1 MVEKDGVVV
10 LSPGVQHYE
19 WGGSSVIADLLDR
32 SNTDGRPFAELWM
45 GAHPG
50 NPSKVARASGDSVG
64 LDELIARDPEGL
76 LGRETAAHYGG
87 LPFLFK
93 VLDAA
98 KPLSIQVHPGLE
110 QARAGF
116 ADEDARGVPR
126 QAPSRNY
133 KDANHK
139 PELVVAFGI
148 DFWALRG
155 FRPYSQ
161 ITELL
166 GAHPEL
172 HKLAREFVPT
182 AEGLKRLY
190 GSFMTDRTENVEALL
205 RPLLDR
211 WRRENQKAPFPKED
225 PRYWV
230 LRADAQFSSPGRTDR
245 GLLSVLLLNLV
256 KLKPGEALYL
266 PAGVLHA
273 YLEGTAMEIM
283 ANSDNVLRGGL
294 TPKHVDVPEL
304 LKTVV
309 FEGALPEVLSPRAVR
324 GAESVYRTG
333 AAEFEL
339 RRLDLRAGIVT
350 AEVPHPALSQEEREK
365 QPFPLCGM
373 FHTTSPSWSGE
384 IYLVASGSVDV
395 RWNVSGKMNV
405 ETGKKK
411 GFCFFVP
418 RGCVCS
424 FKAGS
429 DALVFKAGVP
439 PVRSFRG
446 KQPTELAFGTSGL
459 RGLIRD
465 ITDLEAYVNT
475 RGFLRYLVDQKGT
488 VPGDV
493 ITMGLD
499 LRPSTP
505 RIASAVARAVSDEG
519 LSVENTGCLPS
530 PALLSY
536 ALGQNRPSVMVT
548 GSHIPFDRNGIKFN
562 LKSGEVLKEDEQ
574 GILAR
579 VQEVRAEEY
588 NRPAQESLFDDS
600 GFLASAQARSLPME
614 TPSARDAY
622 VRRYLN
628 FFSSKGLSG
637 CKVAVYQHS
646 AVGRDL
652 VVDIL
657 RGLGAQVTALGRSEE
672 FVPIDTEDISDER
685 LRDLQKMADQARQ
698 EMGALD
704 ALVSTD
710 GDSDRPLVC
719 GVRPDGGLVF
729 LPGDLLGPLVAEYLE
744 ADAVVAPISANDA
757 LDIFLKGRR
766 CPPTRIGSPYVV
778 AAMKDATSNGFRRV
792 VGYEANGGFL
802 LQSPL
807 EKQGRRLAPLPT
819 RDAVLPILCVLFSAR
834 EKGLSLVAL
843 FDRLPRRFSKAGLL
857 DNFPVES
864 SRAILKSF
872 SSPNPRVIDV
882 VFGGKEEVTARDVAG
897 QPVALSVPDRA
908 TLLAHRR
915 RLEGLFNSA
924 AGFEGGLCGMN
935 VLDGIRLRFGNGDV
949 AHVRPSGNAP
959 QLRIY
964 ACAGTPQRAHDIVRL
979 GLREPDG
986 LLWTLE
992 TVR

>member
-1 MVEKDGVVV
+1 MKTSNSVGSTVETDGAVA

-19 WGGSSVIADLLDR
+19 WGGASVIADLLGR
-32 SNTDGRPFAELWM
+32 SNADGRPFAELWM

-50 NPSKVARASGDSVG
+50 NPSKVALASGESVG

-76 LGRETAAHYGG
+76 LGRETVAQYGG

-116 ADEDARGVPR
+116 ADEDARSIPR
-126 QAPSRNY
+126 QAPTRNY

-139 PELVVAFGI
+139 PELVVAFGS

-161 ITELL
+161 IAEIL

-172 HKLAREFVPT
+172 HKLAGEFVPT

-190 GSFMTDRTENVEALL
+190 GSFMTDRPENVEALL
-205 RPLLDR
+205 SPLLAR
-211 WRRENQKAPFPKED
+211 WRRENLKIPFPKED

-230 LRADAQFSSPGRTDR
+230 LRADGQFSSPGRTDR

-273 YLEGTAMEIM
+273 YLEGTAIEIM

-309 FEGALPEVLSPRAVR
+309 FEGAPPEVLTAAPVR
-324 GAESVYRTG
+324 GAESVYRTT

-339 RRLDLRAGIVT
+339 RRLDLRSG
-350 AEVPHPALSQEEREK
+350 VPHTAL
-365 QPFPLCGM
+365 
-373 FHTTSPSWSGE
+373 PSWSGE
-384 IYLVASGSVDV
+384 IYLIASGSVDV
-395 RWNVSGKMNV
+395 RWDVSGKIHV

-418 RGCVCS
+418 RGGVCS

-446 KQPTELAFGTSGL
+446 KRPTELVFGTSGL

-475 RGFLRYLVDQKGT
+475 RGFLRYLADKKET
-488 VPGDV
+488 VPGDA

-505 RIASAVARAVSDEG
+505 RIASAVARAVTDEG
-519 LSVENTGCLPS
+519 LAVENTGCLPS

-536 ALGQNRPSVMVT
+536 ALGKNRPSIMVT

-588 NRPAQESLFDDS
+588 NCPAKASLFDDS
-600 GFLASAQARSLPME
+600 GFLISAQARPLPAE
-614 TPSARDAY
+614 TPAARDAY
-622 VRRYLN
+622 VHRYLN
-628 FFSSKGLSG
+628 FFPSNGLSG
-637 CKVAVYQHS
+637 LKVAVYQHS

-657 RGLGAQVTALGRSEE
+657 RGLGARVTALGRSEE

-685 LRDLQKMADQARQ
+685 LEDLQKMADQARR
-698 EMGALD
+698 EMGGLN

-719 GVRPDGGLVF
+719 GVKPDGGLVF

-766 CPPTRIGSPYVV
+766 RPPTRIGSPYVV
-778 AAMKDATSNGFRRV
+778 AAMKESAQEGFRRV

-834 EKGLSLVAL
+834 EKGLSLVGL

-857 DNFPVES
+857 DNFPVDS

-872 SSPNPRVIDV
+872 SSPNPRVIEV
-882 VFGGKEEVTARDVAG
+882 VFGGKEEVTARDAAG

-908 TLLAHRR
+908 TLLAHRH
-915 RLEGLFNSA
+915 RLEGLFNSE
-924 AGFEGGLCGMN
+924 AGFDGGLCGMN

-964 ACAGTPQRAHDIVRL
+964 ACAGTPERAHEIVRL
-979 GLREPDG
+979 GLREPEG
-986 LLWTLE
+986 LLRMLGKKTAK
-992 TVR
+992 